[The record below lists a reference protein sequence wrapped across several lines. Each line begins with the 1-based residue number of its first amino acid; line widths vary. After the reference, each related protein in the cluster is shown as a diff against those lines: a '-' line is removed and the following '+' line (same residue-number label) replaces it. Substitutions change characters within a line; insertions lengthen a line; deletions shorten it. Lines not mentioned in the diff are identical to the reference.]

1 MNRNQYMKELER
13 RLKKLPKEEYD
24 RAMEYFEE
32 YFAEAGAE
40 HEESAIASL
49 GTPQEAAEE
58 ILKEI
63 ALRRLAEGHESGGR
77 GAKRRFS
84 TFWIVLLSIGAFP
97 VSIVA
102 LTFLLFVL
110 VMAGG
115 GILIAV
121 LFLLV
126 LIVAAFTQI
135 VVGVWLM
142 TMAPASG
149 MVELGIGLFMLGA
162 CWILLRAVQT
172 LFRLSGR
179 AVDRVMKFSLKRK
192 ERKYGNAE

>member
-63 ALRRLAEGHESGGR
+63 ALRRLAEAHESGR
-77 GAKRRFS
+77 GGTKRRLS

-97 VSIVA
+97 ASIIAIIA
-102 LTFLLFVL
+102 LVCLLAVL
-110 VMAGG
+110 VMAGF
-115 GILIAV
+115 GILIAAM
-121 LFLLV
+121 FLLALV
-126 LIVAAFTQI
+126 ITAFAQI
-135 VVGVWLM
+135 GVGAWLM

-162 CWILLRAVQT
+162 CWLLLRAVQM
-172 LFRLSGR
+172 LFRLLGK
-179 AVDRVMKFSLKRK
+179 AINRVMKFSLLRK
-192 ERKYGNAE
+192 ERK